1 MKEYLD
7 KILDQITTELELT
20 DSQEGAVEKAYNAV
34 ADWLNQNDSLL
45 KEYGISIFPQGSIK
59 LGTVVKPLKQDDYD
73 VDLVCVFNKNANK
86 LTAEQI
92 KLFVGKRLKENQR
105 YKTMLGKEG
114 KRCWTLQYS
123 DSLNFH
129 MDIA

>member
-1 MKEYLD
+1 MKKYLD
-7 KILDQITTELELT
+7 KILNQITIELELT

-86 LTAEQI
+86 LTAE
-92 KLFVGKRLKENQR
+92 
-105 YKTMLGKEG
+105 
-114 KRCWTLQYS
+114 
-123 DSLNFH
+123 
-129 MDIA
+129 